1 MINAIDAADE
11 DNNDDDDSGH
21 NGSEDDDGRN
31 AGREADWFTVPLN
44 AQDVHF
50 VPTRMKMTT
59 TTAVGDKD
67 DISAGGPS
75 ISGNATIYLKAR
87 LTSAYKGVES

>member
-44 AQDVHF
+44 A
-50 VPTRMKMTT
+50 
-59 TTAVGDKD
+59 
-67 DISAGGPS
+67 
-75 ISGNATIYLKAR
+75 
-87 LTSAYKGVES
+87 